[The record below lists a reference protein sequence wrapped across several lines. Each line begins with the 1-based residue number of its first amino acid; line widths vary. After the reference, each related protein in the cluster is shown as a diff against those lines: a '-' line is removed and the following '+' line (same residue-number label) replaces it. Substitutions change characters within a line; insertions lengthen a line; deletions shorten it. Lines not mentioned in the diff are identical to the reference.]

1 MFVFFC
7 STMPFL
13 DQHFYTDAGVSLPQ
27 DFGNLSPR
35 DRDLKSPLKTS
46 TEVTKLIASAENLTS
61 WLDEISMTDE
71 PTCFQEDL
79 GIDPIKLE
87 EKDVIISIENVNPTE
102 TLTENDIRALET
114 TTTNMTDELKANIQS
129 ANDLKPKSKRNSCI
143 FPSEIRRAPKPDT
156 SFKRRSLNILTSNES
171 RIPISSRC
179 NRLSLTEKLKSTS
192 EHALDVASQRVNRS
206 TRLSKSSINL
216 RNNDEQEICNDTSRV
231 MSITKIFNR
240 KDYVTDNIK
249 KFSGSSNKVSRKSH
263 DDKAFGFRRFSASD
277 NLSGESLGESIIN
290 NNVVSKGGVFSQDEC
305 TSKSSSDTSVNVVR
319 RNSGLPLS
327 VRK

>member
-1 MFVFFC
+1 MFVFSC

-27 DFGNLSPR
+27 DFGNLSSR

-46 TEVTKLIASAENLTS
+46 TEVTKLIESAENLTS

-87 EKDVIISIENVNPTE
+87 EKDVVISIENVNPTE

-129 ANDLKPKSKRNSCI
+129 VNDLKPKSKRNSCI

-156 SFKRRSLNILTSNES
+156 SFKRRSLNIVTNNES

-179 NRLSLTEKLKSTS
+179 NRLSLSEKLKSTS
-192 EHALDVASQRVNRS
+192 DLALDVASQRVNPS

-216 RNNDEQEICNDTSRV
+216 RNNDEQEIYEDTSK
-231 MSITKIFNR
+231 MFNR
-240 KDYVTDNIK
+240 KDYVADNIK

-277 NLSGESLGESIIN
+277 NLSGKSLGESIIN
-290 NNVVSKGGVFSQDEC
+290 NNVVSKSGVFSQDEC

-319 RNSGLPLS
+319 KNSGLPLS